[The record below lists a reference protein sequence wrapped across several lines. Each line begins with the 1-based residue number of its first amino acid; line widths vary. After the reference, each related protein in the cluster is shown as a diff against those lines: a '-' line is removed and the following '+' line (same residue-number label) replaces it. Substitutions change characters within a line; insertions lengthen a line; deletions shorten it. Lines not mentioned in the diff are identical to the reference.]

1 MWVNPPRAKLYT
13 FTPLSTRASYAELA
27 VSVRLP
33 PHPSRTKWTRR
44 VPHPVLIGHT
54 ASLSQVHVSL
64 QDGARALFAAAHH
77 DYRRAFRY
85 AGEA

>member
-1 MWVNPPRAKLYT
+1 VCAVIGACGPH
-13 FTPLSTRASYAELA
+13 ELQQVH
-27 VSVRLP
+27 VSLQDGAR
-33 PHPSRTKWTRR
+33 SRTNRTRR

>member
-1 MWVNPPRAKLYT
+1 VAGAQAALLPGVCAVIGACGPH
-13 FTPLSTRASYAELA
+13 ELQ
-27 VSVRLP
+27 
-33 PHPSRTKWTRR
+33 
-44 VPHPVLIGHT
+44 
-54 ASLSQVHVSL
+54 QVHVSL